1 MNASRPQGKK
11 AQAAKATGLPHS
23 RIGPG
28 GRAVAVE
35 PTIKTGNLK
44 RLRRIEGQV
53 RGLYQMV
60 QQERYCADILVQVA
74 AVQQALR
81 AVSRELWKKHLQ
93 HCVSHALQA
102 GGRPAKAVSEEL
114 MRLSHL
120 WQ

>member
-1 MNASRPQGKK
+1 MNAARPHRKK
-11 AQAAKATGLPHS
+11 AKADQPPALRQS

-35 PTIKTGNLK
+35 AAIKTGNLK

-60 QQERYCADILVQVA
+60 EQERYCADILVQVA

-81 AVSRELWKKHLQ
+81 AVSRELWKNHLQ

-114 MRLSHL
+114 MHLSHL

>member
-1 MNASRPQGKK
+1 MVVHPP
-11 AQAAKATGLPHS
+11 PHS
-23 RIGPG
+23 SSMIGPG

-35 PTIKTGNLK
+35 PAAKARNLK

-53 RGLYQMV
+53 RGLQQMV

-81 AVSRELWKKHLQ
+81 AVSRELWKNHLQ
-93 HCVSHALQA
+93 HCVSHTLQA
-102 GGRPAKAVSEEL
+102 GGRPAEAVSEEL
-114 MRLSHL
+114 MRLGHL